1 MIAELGHFSLILALG
16 LTLLLTFIP
25 SIGVFKNNSVLIRT
39 APALALGYCCF
50 IWLAYLA
57 LTLGFI
63 NNDFSIAYV
72 ANNSNTALPI
82 YLKISAV
89 WGGHEGS
96 LLLWVTFLSTWTA
109 ALALASNHWD
119 AAFRA
124 RVLSVLGAVSVGL
137 LLFILLTSNPF
148 ARLLPFFPTEGRD
161 LNPLLQDFALIIHPP
176 MLYMGY
182 VGFAIAF
189 ALAIAALWEGKL
201 DALWA
206 KRALPW
212 TLTAWLFLT
221 LGIMLGSW
229 WAYYEL
235 GWGGWWFW
243 DPVENASLMPW
254 LVGTALIH
262 SLVVTAKRGL
272 FRSWTALLAILSFA
286 LSLLGTFLVR
296 SGVLTSV
303 HAFANDPERGLFIL
317 GFLVIVVGSA
327 LTLFAYRSKLLRTEN
342 KFTLWSR
349 ESMLL
354 ANNIILIIACAIIL
368 LGTLYPLVLD
378 FLNLGLISVGGPYFN
393 TMFIPL
399 FVVLIFL
406 MGMAPVSHWR
416 QDTFGGE
423 DKRLLYVLA
432 FSLLVGLCLY
442 FYVPEQTSFFT
453 VLGVTISVWLISATI
468 QDLFYRWRYL
478 PMRNWNSLSRSYY
491 GMIIAHLGIATT
503 ALGITVTST
512 YSIERDVRMLPGDEI
527 SIHTYTIQFNG
538 VEDIT
543 GPNYHGLAG
552 KFSLEQNNHLIAN
565 MSPERRINNTQQ
577 MLTTKTA
584 IDPGFFRDIYI
595 ALGEQRADNSWV
607 VRIHYKP
614 FVRWIWL
621 GAIMM
626 ALGGFVAATQRWTT
640 RKAGQA

>member
-16 LTLLLTFIP
+16 LALFLTLLP
-25 SIGVFKNNSVLIRT
+25 SYGVFRQHNILIRS

-50 IWLAYLA
+50 VWFAYLA

-63 NNDFSIAYV
+63 NDDFSIAYV
-72 ANNSNTALPI
+72 ANNSNSALPLP
-82 YLKISAV
+82 LKLSAV

-96 LLLWVTFLSTWTA
+96 LLLWVTFLSSWIG
-109 ALALASNHWD
+109 ALALASRQWD
-119 AAFRA
+119 EVFRA
-124 RVLSVLGAVSVGL
+124 RVLSVLGAISVGL

-148 ARLLPFFPTEGRD
+148 TRLLPFFPTEGRD

-176 MLYMGY
+176 TLYMGY

-189 ALAIAALWEGKL
+189 SLAIAALWEGEL
-201 DALWA
+201 TPTWA

-212 TLTAWLFLT
+212 TLTAWMFLT

-262 SLVVTAKRGL
+262 SLIVTAKRGL
-272 FRSWTALLAILSFA
+272 FKSWTALLAILSFS

-317 GFLVIVVGSA
+317 SFLIIVVGSA
-327 LTLFAYRSKLLRTEN
+327 LTLFAYRSKHLRTEN
-342 KFTLWSR
+342 QFNVWSR

-354 ANNIILIIACAIIL
+354 ANNIILTIACAIIL

-378 FLNLGLISVGGPYFN
+378 FLNLGQISVGAPYFN
-393 TMFIPL
+393 TMFVPL
-399 FVVLIFL
+399 FSVLIVL
-406 MGMAPVSHWR
+406 MGMAPASHWR
-416 QDTFGGE
+416 TDKFGGE
-423 DKRLLYVLA
+423 DKRLVYVLG
-432 FSLLVGLCLY
+432 FSVLTVLCLY
-442 FYVPEQTSFFT
+442 FAVQHVSFF
-453 VLGVTISVWLISATI
+453 VLLGVTIGTWLLCATV
-468 QDLFYRWRYL
+468 QDLFYRLRYL
-478 PMRNWNSLSRSYY
+478 PLRNWNSLSRGYY
-491 GMIIAHLGIATT
+491 GMILAHMGVAIT
-503 ALGITVTST
+503 ALGITVTSN
-512 YSIERDVRMLPGDEI
+512 YSIERDVRLMAGEEV
-527 SIHTYTIQFNG
+527 SIQDYTIKFSG
-538 VEDIT
+538 VTEIK
-543 GPNYHGLAG
+543 GPNYQGISGL
-552 KFSLEQNNHLIAN
+552 FTLEQNNQFVTSL
-565 MSPERRINNTQQ
+565 SPERRVNNSQK

-595 ALGEQRADNSWV
+595 ALGEQRVDNSWI

-614 FVRWIWL
+614 FIRWIWL
-621 GAIMM
+621 GAIIM
-626 ALGGFVAATQRWTT
+626 ALGGLLAATQRWF
-640 RKAGQA
+640 RVKATA